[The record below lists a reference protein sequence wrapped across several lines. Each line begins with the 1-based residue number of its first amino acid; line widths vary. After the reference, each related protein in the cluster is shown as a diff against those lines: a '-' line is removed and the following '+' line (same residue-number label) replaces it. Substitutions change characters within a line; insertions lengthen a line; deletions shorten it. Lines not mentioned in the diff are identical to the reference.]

1 MQLGQFLQILQ
12 IDVFLV
18 VGFFVCFT
26 GTNIFCTDV
35 FPFTVIFLVS

>member
-18 VGFFVCFT
+18 VGFFLC
-26 GTNIFCTDV
+26 
-35 FPFTVIFLVS
+35 VSPALIYFVQTFFHSP